1 MITNLAT
8 DLYTYNYHY
17 PRITMRGDPKH
28 SQHSIADNVLQ
39 LKQTN
44 MLLNLQHNYQDCK
57 PRMLPVIAK
66 KK

>member
-1 MITNLAT
+1 
-8 DLYTYNYHY
+8 
-17 PRITMRGDPKH
+17 MRGDPKH